1 MKKGGV
7 FSGRLRSVTFAVM
20 VLALVALAAVY
31 VVYRTGIDPGA
42 DLMKTLP
49 SGTSLSIENL
59 RHTAAR
65 HGRTEW
71 ELTAAAA
78 RMIPEKKAAALEKVS
93 VVFYM
98 NDDSRVHLTA
108 DTGLL
113 ETGTNDLT
121 VSGNVIVSR
130 DEYRLTT
137 ESIRYRHRER
147 ILAAENSVTIS
158 GAALFLEADTAVFE
172 LDTRKLRFEGG
183 VHGAIDQKLEM

>member
-1 MKKGGV
+1 MKKGG
-7 FSGRLRSVTFAVM
+7 FFAGRLRSVIFAVM
-20 VLALVALAAVY
+20 LLALGALAAVY
-31 VVYRTGIDPGA
+31 AVYRAGIDPNS
-42 DLMKTLP
+42 DLIEKMP

-78 RMIPEKKAAALEKVS
+78 RMIPEKNAAALDDVA

-98 NDDSRVHLTA
+98 DDGSRVHLTA
-108 DTGLL
+108 ESGIL
-113 ETGTNDLT
+113 ETGTNDLI
-121 VSGNVIVSR
+121 VSGNVIVRR

-137 ESIRYRHRER
+137 ETIRYRHRAR
-147 ILAAENSVTIS
+147 TLAAEHPVTIS
-158 GAALFLEADTAVFE
+158 GDALFLEADTAVFDI
-172 LDTRKLRFEGG
+172 DTRKLRFEGG